1 MRNLT
6 FLIAILFPIIA
17 GTVVS
22 VVKMPDGHT
31 RNRLYAAVTILTDVL
46 AVCALLYGKPVTLF
60 KLAEGVTI
68 SFSPDP
74 IGKYILA
81 VVLILYT
88 AVVFYAF
95 EYMEHEERQNV
106 FFAFLLISFGA
117 LMAVCVSGNLVTL
130 YLSFETLT
138 LTTFPLVLHEM
149 DRAAVAAGLKYL
161 FYSVGGALLGL
172 CFSLYFL
179 CTLTRPGMRHL
190 HTEDFSIPRKWR
202 GMRAFFS
209 RQCSRE
215 SWDSAPKP
223 VCTRCMGGCRRP
235 IRSRPRLLRLFCPRS
250 SRRPVW
256 SV

>member
-1 MRNLT
+1 ML

-130 YLSFETLT
+130 YLSFESLT
-138 LTTFPLVLHEM
+138 LTTFMSGP
-149 DRAAVAAGLKYL
+149 RRRWPQA
-161 FYSVGGALLGL
+161 SNT
-172 CFSLYFL
+172 CS
-179 CTLTRPGMRHL
+179 TR
-190 HTEDFSIPRKWR
+190 
-202 GMRAFFS
+202 
-209 RQCSRE
+209 
-215 SWDSAPKP
+215 
-223 VCTRCMGGCRRP
+223 
-235 IRSRPRLLRLFCPRS
+235 
-250 SRRPVW
+250 
-256 SV
+256 

>member
-1 MRNLT
+1 ML

-130 YLSFETLT
+130 YLSFESLT
-138 LTTFPLVLHEM
+138 LTTFRPQIPVLLGRR
-149 DRAAVAAGLKYL
+149 RAPWAFRCIFCVLLRVRRCVIYIRRISR
-161 FYSVGGALLGL
+161 FRESGGA
-172 CFSLYFL
+172 
-179 CTLTRPGMRHL
+179 
-190 HTEDFSIPRKWR
+190 
-202 GMRAFFS
+202 
-209 RQCSRE
+209 
-215 SWDSAPKP
+215 
-223 VCTRCMGGCRRP
+223 
-235 IRSRPRLLRLFCPRS
+235 
-250 SRRPVW
+250 
-256 SV
+256 

>member
-1 MRNLT
+1 MLFLT
-6 FLIAILFPIIA
+6 AILFPIIA

-117 LMAVCVSGNLVTL
+117 LMAVCVSGNL
-130 YLSFETLT
+130 
-138 LTTFPLVLHEM
+138 PQIPVLLGRR
-149 DRAAVAAGLKYL
+149 RAPWAFRCIFCVLLRVRRCVIYIRRISR
-161 FYSVGGALLGL
+161 FRESGGA
-172 CFSLYFL
+172 
-179 CTLTRPGMRHL
+179 
-190 HTEDFSIPRKWR
+190 
-202 GMRAFFS
+202 
-209 RQCSRE
+209 
-215 SWDSAPKP
+215 
-223 VCTRCMGGCRRP
+223 
-235 IRSRPRLLRLFCPRS
+235 
-250 SRRPVW
+250 
-256 SV
+256 